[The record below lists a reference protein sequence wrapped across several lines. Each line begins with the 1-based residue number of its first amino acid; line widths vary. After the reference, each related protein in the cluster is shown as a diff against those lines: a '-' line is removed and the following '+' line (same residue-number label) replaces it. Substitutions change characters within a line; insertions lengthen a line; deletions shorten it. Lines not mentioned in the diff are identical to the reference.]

1 MMIMNKQA
9 ILITIMMMTIWQR
22 HYNDDKQAG
31 DPHEPLRKQLV
42 SHSLQH
48 CTASSSCLQVTIH
61 HDYDDYDNNDDLY
74 MMMMTCLEVREVL
87 LPI

>member
-1 MMIMNKQA
+1 M
-9 ILITIMMMTIWQR
+9 ITIMMMTIWQR

-31 DPHEPLRKQLV
+31 DPHEPFRKQLV

-61 HDYDDYDNNDDLY
+61 DDNDDDDIYDDDDPF
-74 MMMMTCLEVREVL
+74 CLEVREVL

>member
-1 MMIMNKQA
+1 MTNNIDDDYDYNYDEHAGA
-9 ILITIMMMTIWQR
+9 IDYN
-22 HYNDDKQAG
+22 YNDYDDDNNEDYAG

-61 HDYDDYDNNDDLY
+61 HHDHDLY
-74 MMMMTCLEVREVL
+74 MMMATIPFAWR
-87 LPI
+87 